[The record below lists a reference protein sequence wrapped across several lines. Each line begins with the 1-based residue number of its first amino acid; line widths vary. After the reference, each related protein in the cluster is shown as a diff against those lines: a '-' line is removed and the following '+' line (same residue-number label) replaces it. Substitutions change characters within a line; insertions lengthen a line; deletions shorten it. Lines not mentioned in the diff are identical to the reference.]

1 MRFKEIRQCIM
12 CGNPNKKPV
21 ILSTKNSRL
30 EPGKGEF
37 VTKSAYKVR
46 VTCSTKCSLK
56 YKKLV
61 DNHLLVSIPK

>member
-1 MRFKEIRQCIM
+1 M

-37 VTKSAYKVR
+37 VTKSMHRVR
-46 VTCSTKCSLK
+46 KTCSTKCSLK

-61 DNHLLVSIPK
+61 DNRLLMALK